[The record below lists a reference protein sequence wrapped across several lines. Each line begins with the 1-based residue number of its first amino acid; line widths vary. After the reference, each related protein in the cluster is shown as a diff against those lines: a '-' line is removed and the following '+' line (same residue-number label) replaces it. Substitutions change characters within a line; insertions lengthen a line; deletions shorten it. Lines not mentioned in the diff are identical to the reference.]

1 MLLNA
6 SSASSPS
13 LARGDSFGPLFSSA
27 PPSSP
32 SSVSYSFSPLNSSTS
47 MSSILRFSPARYGS
61 GVVVCASK
69 NANDRPLTGV
79 VFEPFEE
86 VKKELDL
93 VPSLPQVSLARQK
106 FTDESEAAINEQINV
121 EYTVSYIYHAMY
133 AYFDRDNVARKGL
146 AKFFKESSE
155 EERDHAEKLMEYQNK
170 RGGRVKLQS
179 ILMPVSEFDHPEKGD
194 ALYAME
200 LALSLEKLT
209 NEKLLHLQSVA
220 VKNKD
225 PQLTDFVETEFLAE
239 QVEAIKKI
247 SEYVAQIRR
256 GCGTSTRRCST
267 GMLLLRDDE
276 FVAVESGVMLSGA
289 LIVAVYRIMLL
300 KASSASSRSLAR
312 GDSFGSLF
320 SSAPPSSPPS
330 VSYSFSPLTSTSVS
344 SVLRFSPARNESG
357 VVVCASKNAN
367 NRPLTG
373 VVFEPFEEVKKELD
387 LVPSLPQVSLARQK
401 FTDESEAAI
410 NEQINVEYNVSYIY
424 HAMYAYFDRDN
435 VALKGLAK
443 FFKESSEEERDHAE
457 KLMEY
462 QNKRGGRV
470 KLQSILMPVSEFEHP
485 EKGDALYAMEL
496 ALSLEKLTNEK
507 LLHLHSVAVKNKD
520 PQLTD
525 FVETEYLAE
534 QVEAIKKISEYV
546 AQLRRGFGTSIRRCS
561 TGMLLLRD
569 DELVAV
575 ESGVMLSGALIVAV
589 YRFWLR
595 G

>member
-1 MLLNA
+1 MLLKA

-47 MSSILRFSPARYGS
+47 MSSILRFSPARNES

-93 VPSLPQVSLARQK
+93 VPTLPQVSLARQK

-133 AYFDRDNVARKGL
+133 AYFDRDNVARKGI

-209 NEKLLHLQSVA
+209 NEKLLHLHSVA

-256 GCGTSTRRCST
+256 VGKGH
-267 GMLLLRDDE
+267 GVWHFDQALLHGDA
-276 FVAVESGVMLSGA
+276 VAA
-289 LIVAVYRIMLL
+289 IMLL
-300 KASSASSRSLAR
+300 NASPASSPSLAR
-312 GDSFGSLF
+312 GDSFDPLY
-320 SSAPPSSPPS
+320 SSAPPSSPPLA
-330 VSYSFSPLTSTSVS
+330 SYSFSPRTSPTPMS
-344 SVLRFSPARNESG
+344 SILRFSPARNESG
-357 VVVCASKNAN
+357 VVVCASKNSN

-470 KLQSILMPVSEFEHP
+470 KLRSILMPVSEFDHP

-525 FVETEYLAE
+525 FVETEFLAE

-546 AQLRRGFGTSIRRCS
+546 AQLRRVGKGHGVWHFDQA
-561 TGMLLLRD
+561 LLHGD
-569 DELVAV
+569 AVA
-575 ESGVMLSGALIVAV
+575 A
-589 YRFWLR
+589 
-595 G
+595 